1 MVGSVTNPGRSGVY
15 DWLLQ
20 RVTAVVIGVY
30 FVGMVAFLVMN
41 PGMDH
46 ASWKACMASLPMQI
60 INTLVLVSVLL
71 HAWAGLWIVTTDY
84 LTRAQIGSAGTAVRL
99 LVQVL
104 VVGLCAVYLLWGLV
118 MIWGGA

>member
-1 MVGSVTNPGRSGVY
+1 MVTSVTNPGRNGLY

-20 RVTAVVIGVY
+20 RVTAVVIGAY
-30 FVGMVAFLVMN
+30 AVGLVGFLLLN
-41 PGMDH
+41 PGLDYET
-46 ASWKACMASLPMQI
+46 WRTCMGSLPMQV

-84 LTRAQIGSAGTAVRL
+84 LTRAQFGNAATGVRL
-99 LVQVL
+99 VVQML
-104 VVGLCAVYLLWGLV
+104 ILLLCLVYLLWGLV